1 MGFWDLGGLLSLFR
15 ELGSTG
21 NNFRTAREQA
31 HNLGDLG
38 SLVKKQKKSPYR
50 LIFLKIFI
58 LLLGG

>member
-1 MGFWDLGGLLSLFR
+1 MGFGDLWGIAIYFQGGIYFK
-15 ELGSTG
+15 
-21 NNFRTAREQA
+21 TAREQA

-50 LIFLKIFI
+50 LIFLKRFI